1 MNKKNIIKIHKIEVA
16 RRQLETAINLFFTNG
31 DVFAIITL
39 AGAAEEIFGVFL
51 KREDMCNMYYH
62 LEELSKR
69 KFGERD
75 SKIVNNEINGIRNNL
90 KHANDPTEDMVEL
103 LEEYDALGMLMR
115 AIVNYSRL
123 NNGDTTPDMLRV
135 IEYISTQYP
144 ELS

>member
-1 MNKKNIIKIHKIEVA
+1 MKIHKIEVA
-16 RRQLETAINLFFTNG
+16 RRQLETAIELFFTNR
-31 DVFAIITL
+31 DVFAIMTL
-39 AGAAEEIFGVFL
+39 AGAAEEIFGAFL

-90 KHANDPTEDMVEL
+90 KHANNPTEDMVEL
-103 LEEYDALGMLMR
+103 LEEDDVLGMLMR

-123 NNGDTTPDMLRV
+123 NNGDSTSNMLRI
-135 IEYISTQYP
+135 IEYISTKYP
-144 ELS
+144 EYA